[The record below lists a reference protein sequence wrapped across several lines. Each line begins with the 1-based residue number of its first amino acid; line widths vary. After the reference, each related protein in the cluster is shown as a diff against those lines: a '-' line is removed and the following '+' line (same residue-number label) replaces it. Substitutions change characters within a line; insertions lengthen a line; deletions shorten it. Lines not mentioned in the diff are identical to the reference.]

1 MVFAKKTLI
10 MIGIGVV
17 VLVAGV
23 GGGAYVGLKYFKP
36 EPPAVTEPQIPD
48 PGPMV
53 ELGQFTSTLA
63 DKEMHVVKLKITVE
77 LSGPKVAER
86 LAAAGWTLKMKD
98 EVMKTLKDQR
108 YDDIRFAEG
117 MEKLKQDLK
126 TRLNAILP
134 RVEGSASVSKVLFDE
149 YMVQ

>member
-10 MIGIGVV
+10 MVVVGVV
-17 VLVAGV
+17 VIGV
-23 GGGAYVGLKYFKP
+23 GIGGGVYVGMKYFAP
-36 EPPAVTEPQIPD
+36 EPVVITEPEIPD

-53 ELGQFTSTLA
+53 ELGQFTATLA
-63 DKEMHVVKLKITVE
+63 DKDMHIVKLKVTVE
-77 LSGPKVAER
+77 LSGPKASER

-108 YDDIRFAEG
+108 YDSIRFVEG

-134 RVEGSASVSKVLFDE
+134 RVEGQASVNKVLFDE

>member
-10 MIGIGVV
+10 MVILGVV
-17 VLVAGV
+17 VLAVGI
-23 GGGAYVGLKYFKP
+23 GGGIYVGLKYFKP
-36 EPPAVTEPQIPD
+36 EPVVVTEAEIPD
-48 PGPMV
+48 PGPML
-53 ELGQFTSTLA
+53 ELGQFTATLA
-63 DKEMHVVKLKITVE
+63 DKDIHVLKLKITVE
-77 LSGPKVAER
+77 LTGQKTSER

-98 EVMKTLKDQR
+98 EVMRTLKDQR
-108 YDDIRFAEG
+108 YDSIRFTEG

-134 RVEGSASVSKVLFDE
+134 RVEGKVSVNKVLFDE

>member
-10 MIGIGVV
+10 MVILGVV
-17 VLVAGV
+17 VLAVGI
-23 GGGAYVGLKYFKP
+23 GGGIYVGLKYFKP
-36 EPPAVTEPQIPD
+36 EPVVVTEAEIPD
-48 PGPMV
+48 PGPML
-53 ELGQFTSTLA
+53 ELGQFTATLA
-63 DKEMHVVKLKITVE
+63 DKDIHVLKLKITVE
-77 LSGPKVAER
+77 LTGQKTSER

-98 EVMKTLKDQR
+98 EVMRTLKDQR
-108 YDDIRFAEG
+108 YDSIRFTEG

-134 RVEGSASVSKVLFDE
+134 RVEGKVSVSKVLFDE